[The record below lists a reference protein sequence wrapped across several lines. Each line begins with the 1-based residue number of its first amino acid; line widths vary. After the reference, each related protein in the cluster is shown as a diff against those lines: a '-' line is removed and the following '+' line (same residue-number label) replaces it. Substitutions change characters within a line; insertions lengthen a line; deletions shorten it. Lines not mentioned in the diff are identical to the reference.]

1 MAQTPGNDP
10 AQAKNQGLPAGSR
23 LDAEP
28 ANGGSCSAWNRKPS
42 PPQQK
47 VQSLGIHADPYR
59 ERKDRA
65 TK

>member
-1 MAQTPGNDP
+1 MSRTDEIKEVKSTTKLDEE
-10 AQAKNQGLPAGSR
+10 QAGTGS
-23 LDAEP
+23 P
-28 ANGGSCSAWNRKPS
+28 MNNKPS